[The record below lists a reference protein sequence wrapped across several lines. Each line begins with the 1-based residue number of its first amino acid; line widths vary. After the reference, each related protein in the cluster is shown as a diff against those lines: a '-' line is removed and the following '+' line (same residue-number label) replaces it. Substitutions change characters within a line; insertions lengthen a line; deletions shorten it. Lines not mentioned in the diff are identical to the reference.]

1 MNVDVD
7 YKNIL
12 IAINFTDTS
21 RLTFYVALKYAR
33 SFDANL
39 WVLHVTK
46 PIDTFDG
53 EGSVEK
59 QANEMAR
66 LEEGVK
72 RRINELFESG
82 GLREVDRRK
91 VLIDFRAGD
100 VATEILHASVERNID
115 LIVMGKNP
123 EKRRGLKKLVSH
135 SPAEKVVDKAQ
146 CHVLV
151 VKPSDYR
158 YTAESIPEKF
168 SNV

>member
-1 MNVDVD
+1 MNIDVD

-21 RLTFYVALKYAR
+21 RLAFYVALKYAR
-33 SFDANL
+33 NFDAKL

-53 EGSVEK
+53 DGNLDK
-59 QANEMAR
+59 QAMEMER
-66 LEEGVK
+66 LEDGVK
-72 RRINELFESG
+72 RRINELFEGG

-91 VLIDFRAGD
+91 VLVDFRAGD
-100 VATEILHASVERNID
+100 VATEILHASAELDID
-115 LIVMGKNP
+115 LIIMGNNP
-123 EKRRGLKKLVSH
+123 EKRRGLKKFVSH
-135 SPAEKVVDKAQ
+135 SPAEKVVDKAE
-146 CHVLV
+146 CHVLI

-158 YTAESIPEKF
+158 YTPDSIPDKF

>member
-1 MNVDVD
+1 MKIDVD

-21 RLTFYVALKYAR
+21 RLAFYVALKYAR
-33 SFDANL
+33 NFDAKL

-46 PIDTFDG
+46 PLDTFDG
-53 EGSVEK
+53 DASVDK
-59 QANEMAR
+59 QANEMER
-66 LEEGVK
+66 LEDGVK
-72 RRINELFESG
+72 RRINELFEEG

-91 VLIDFRAGD
+91 VLVDFKAGD
-100 VATEILHASVERNID
+100 VATEILAATEERDID
-115 LIVMGKNP
+115 LIIIGNNP

-135 SPAEKVVDKAQ
+135 SPADKVVEKAD

-151 VKPSDYR
+151 VKPNDYR
-158 YTAESIPEKF
+158 YTPDSIPEKF